1 MAEEKENLSLGRF
14 AIPFSLLGGHV
25 LHSELRRLGH
35 TGIHSFL
42 TAESL
47 TQQMGPSFS
56 WRKPVRA
63 VDTGEGMK

>member
-14 AIPFSLLGGHV
+14 AIPFSLLGHA
-25 LHSELRRLGH
+25 LHLELRRPGH
-35 TGIHSFL
+35 TGIHSSL

-56 WRKPVRA
+56 WRKPMRA
-63 VDTGEGMK
+63 VNTGEGMK